1 MIEKT
6 FIYPRY
12 NFTDLAPIRVV
23 INEENGAILLNIEDL
38 DFINWLTYELMPNI
52 IRGINQFNMPVE
64 VVIKDDE

>member
-38 DFINWLTYELMPNI
+38 GYILSDKNSNK
-52 IRGINQFNMPVE
+52 
-64 VVIKDDE
+64 IKGQTN